1 MQNAGLSK
9 VEKGNECNDWV
20 ASTYLQLRW
29 LLFVT
34 FDKIEG
40 LPKGSQLI
48 DSDGW

>member
-1 MQNAGLSK
+1 MQNAGLSE

-29 LLFVT
+29 LLFVP
-34 FDKIEG
+34 FGKIEG